1 LEIGIWNL
9 LEIWKLGFGISDP
22 VTQKLPRTLLYRVYM
37 EKEMADRYEIRLSG
51 SGGQGLILMGIILAE
66 AIGVYD
72 GKYVAQTQSY
82 GPEARGGS
90 SKSEVIVSDEEID
103 YPKAMKLDLL
113 LAMNQKSCD
122 EFYPDL
128 KPDGL
133 LIVDSTFVTQIPTSK
148 AFQIPFTGIARERF
162 KREVVANIVALGSLS
177 QLSPIVSAR
186 AVESAVLARVPKGTE
201 KLNRDALKAGM
212 NAAKQA
218 KKAWMNSEV
227 VPEVPKEDLLDSY

>member
-1 LEIGIWNL
+1 MG
-9 LEIWKLGFGISDP
+9 S
-22 VTQKLPRTLLYRVYM
+22 
-37 EKEMADRYEIRLSG
+37 RYEIRLSG

-66 AIGVYD
+66 AIGIYD

-128 KPDGL
+128 KPDGV
-133 LIVDSTFVTQIPTSK
+133 LIVDSTFVTQIPTPK
-148 AFQIPFTGIARERF
+148 AFQVPFTRIAREKF
-162 KREVVANIVALGSLS
+162 KREVVANIIALGALS
-177 QLSPIVSAR
+177 QLTPIVSAK
-186 AVESAVLARVPKGTE
+186 AIESAVLARVPKGTE
-201 KLNRDALKAGM
+201 TLNRDALRAGM
-212 NAAKQA
+212 NAAKRA
-218 KKAWMNSEV
+218 KKVWMKSEV
-227 VPEVPKEDLLDSY
+227 VPEVPQEDLLDSY

>member
-1 LEIGIWNL
+1 
-9 LEIWKLGFGISDP
+9 
-22 VTQKLPRTLLYRVYM
+22 
-37 EKEMADRYEIRLSG
+37 
-51 SGGQGLILMGIILAE
+51 MGIILAE
-66 AIGVYD
+66 AIGIYD

-90 SKSEVIVSDEEID
+90 SKSEVVVSDEEID

-133 LIVDSTFVTQIPTSK
+133 LIVDSTFVAQLPTPK
-148 AFQIPFTGIARERF
+148 VFRIPFTRMARETF
-162 KREVVANIVALGSLS
+162 KKEVVANIIALGALS
-177 QLSPIVSAR
+177 QLSPIVTPKAI
-186 AVESAVLARVPKGTE
+186 ESAVLARVPRGTE

-218 KKAWMNSEV
+218 KRAWMKSEV
-227 VPEVPKEDLLDSY
+227 PPEVPKEDLLDSY

>member
-1 LEIGIWNL
+1 M
-9 LEIWKLGFGISDP
+9 P
-22 VTQKLPRTLLYRVYM
+22 Y
-37 EKEMADRYEIRLSG
+37 RYEIRLSG

-66 AIGVYD
+66 AIGIYD
-72 GKYVAQTQSY
+72 RKYVAQTQSY

-133 LIVDSTFVTQIPTSK
+133 LIVDSTFVAQLPTPK
-148 AFQIPFTGIARERF
+148 VFQIPFTRIAREKF
-162 KREVVANIVALGSLS
+162 KKEVVANIIALGALS
-177 QLSPIVSAR
+177 QLSPIVTPKAI
-186 AVESAVLARVPKGTE
+186 ESAVLARVPQGTE
-201 KLNRDALKAGM
+201 KLNRDALRAGL

-218 KKAWMNSEV
+218 KKAWMKSEV
-227 VPEVPKEDLLDSY
+227 PPEVPREDLLDSY

>member
-1 LEIGIWNL
+1 VQADQALTEIFW
-9 LEIWKLGFGISDP
+9 
-22 VTQKLPRTLLYRVYM
+22 
-37 EKEMADRYEIRLSG
+37 EKKKMGSRYEIRLSG

-66 AIGVYD
+66 AIGIYD

-103 YPKAMKLDLL
+103 YPKAMSLDLL

-133 LIVDSTFVTQIPTSK
+133 LIVDSTFVTQIPTPK
-148 AFQIPFTGIARERF
+148 AFQVPFTRIAREKF
-162 KREVVANIVALGSLS
+162 KREVVANIIALGALS
-177 QLSPIVSAR
+177 QLSPIVSAK

-201 KLNRDALKAGM
+201 KLNRDALRAGM
-212 NAAKQA
+212 NAAKRA
-218 KKAWMNSEV
+218 KEAWTKLEV

>member
-1 LEIGIWNL
+1 MS
-9 LEIWKLGFGISDP
+9 F
-22 VTQKLPRTLLYRVYM
+22 
-37 EKEMADRYEIRLSG
+37 RYEIRLSG

-66 AIGVYD
+66 AAGVYD

-128 KPDGL
+128 KPDGI
-133 LIVDSTFVTQIPTSK
+133 LIVDSTFVSQVPTPK
-148 AFQIPFTGIARERF
+148 AFQVPFTRIARE
-162 KREVVANIVALGSLS
+162 KLKKEVVANIVALGALT
-177 QLSPIVSAR
+177 QLCPIVSPKAMER
-186 AVESAVLARVPKGTE
+186 AVLARVPKGTE
-201 KLNRDALKAGM
+201 KLNREALRAGM
-212 NAAKQA
+212 AAARRA
-218 KKAWMNSEV
+218 KKVWLAAPA
-227 VPEVPKEDLLDSY
+227 VPEIPVEELLDSY

>member
-1 LEIGIWNL
+1 MG
-9 LEIWKLGFGISDP
+9 S
-22 VTQKLPRTLLYRVYM
+22 
-37 EKEMADRYEIRLSG
+37 RYEIRLSG

-66 AIGVYD
+66 AIGIYD

-128 KPDGL
+128 KLDGV
-133 LIVDSTFVTQIPTSK
+133 LIVDSTFVTQIPTPK
-148 AFQIPFTGIARERF
+148 AFQVPFTRIAREKF
-162 KREVVANIVALGSLS
+162 KREVVANIIALGALS
-177 QLSPIVSAR
+177 QLTPIVSVKAI
-186 AVESAVLARVPKGTE
+186 ESAVLARVPKGTE
-201 KLNRDALKAGM
+201 KLNRDALMAGM
-212 NAAKQA
+212 NAAKRA
-218 KKAWMNSEV
+218 KKVWMKSEM
-227 VPEVPKEDLLDSY
+227 VPEVPQEDLLDSY

>member
-1 LEIGIWNL
+1 MS
-9 LEIWKLGFGISDP
+9 F
-22 VTQKLPRTLLYRVYM
+22 
-37 EKEMADRYEIRLSG
+37 RYEIRLSG

-66 AIGVYD
+66 AIGIYD

-90 SKSEVIVSDEEID
+90 SKSEVVVSDEEID

-133 LIVDSTFVTQIPTSK
+133 LIVDSTFVTQLPTPK
-148 AFQIPFTGIARERF
+148 VFQIPFTRMARETF
-162 KREVVANIVALGSLS
+162 KKEVVANIIALGALS
-177 QLSPIVSAR
+177 QLSPIVTPKAI
-186 AVESAVLARVPKGTE
+186 ESAVLARVPRGTE
-201 KLNRDALKAGM
+201 KLNRDALRAGM

-218 KKAWMNSEV
+218 KRAWMKSEV
-227 VPEVPKEDLLDSY
+227 PPEVPKEDLLDSY

>member
-1 LEIGIWNL
+1 
-9 LEIWKLGFGISDP
+9 
-22 VTQKLPRTLLYRVYM
+22 
-37 EKEMADRYEIRLSG
+37 MADRYEIRLSG

-66 AIGVYD
+66 AIGIYD

-122 EFYPDL
+122 EFYSDL

-162 KREVVANIVALGSLS
+162 KREVVANIVALGALS
-177 QLSPIVSAR
+177 QLSPIVSAK

-201 KLNRDALKAGM
+201 KLNRDALRAGM
-212 NAAKQA
+212 NAAKRA
-218 KKAWMNSEV
+218 KKASMDSEV
-227 VPEVPKEDLLDSY
+227 APEVPKEDLLDSY